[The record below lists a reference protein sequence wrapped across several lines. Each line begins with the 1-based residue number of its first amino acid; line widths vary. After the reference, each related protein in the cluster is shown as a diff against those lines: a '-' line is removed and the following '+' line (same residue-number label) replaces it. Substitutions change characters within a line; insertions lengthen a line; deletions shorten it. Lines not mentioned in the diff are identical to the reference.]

1 MEPQVAS
8 MSRQAASRHPPREA
22 SRSSSID
29 SQPQLVGKLNSDG
42 IATLEVDTTFTKLN
56 RGELPRS
63 MKAALNGNR
72 KAEMRRD
79 SSASDSLASD
89 ASEENYDELKH
100 DPTTVIVGAKGG
112 GFVAEMSDSSTE
124 AQKGKK
130 TYQDVKSSSK
140 SRPGPTRLK
149 SIPVTLNRLREKG
162 KYILTADDESL
173 RDILKAGMERVSGFL
188 GMYRKR
194 KRTDFS

>member
-1 MEPQVAS
+1 
-8 MSRQAASRHPPREA
+8 MSRQVPSDHPPREL

-29 SQPQLVGKLNSDG
+29 SEPQLVGKLNSDG
-42 IATLEVDTTFTKLN
+42 IASLEIDRTFRKLN

-63 MKAALNGNR
+63 MKAALNGNG

-112 GFVAEMSDSSTE
+112 GFVAEASDSS
-124 AQKGKK
+124 AVALKGKI
-130 TYQDVKSSSK
+130 YEDIKSSSK

-149 SIPVTLNRLREKG
+149 SIPVTLNKLKEKG
-162 KYILTADDESL
+162 RYILTADDESL
-173 RDILKAGMERVSGFL
+173 REILKARMERVSL
-188 GMYRKR
+188 I
-194 KRTDFS
+194 S